1 MWVLP
6 TRSRPENCKRFIEAW
21 HKSQASTPVYVRL
34 DSCDP
39 ELDVLLNLAWP
50 SEFQVVVGN
59 RDAITLSSNEIFVKY
74 PSEPWYGF
82 LGDDFVP
89 ETTKWDLALI
99 DRAGDKNIS
108 YPNDLANRKKR
119 LPTLPCVGG
128 DLVRAVGWFS
138 FPHTRHYFIDT
149 AWQFIGERLGR
160 IHRMDN
166 IIVEHMHPAN
176 EKSDMDVIYREAK
189 SKMAGD
195 REAFDHWTLTQG
207 DQLITKL
214 KSQGF

>member
-6 TRSRPENCKRFIEAW
+6 TRSRPSNCERFIAAW
-21 HKSQASTPVYVRL
+21 KDSQASTRVYVRL

-39 ELDVLLNLAWP
+39 ELDALLSLTWP

-59 RDAITLSSNEIFVKY
+59 RDSITLSSNEVFVKY

-82 LGDDFVP
+82 LADDFVP
-89 ETTKWDLALI
+89 QTPCWDQALI
-99 DRAGDKNIS
+99 KQAGSQDIS

-138 FPHTRHYFIDT
+138 FPHTRHYYIDT
-149 AWQFIGERLGR
+149 AWQFIGERLDR
-160 IHRMDN
+160 IHRMEN
-166 IIVEHMHPAN
+166 VIVEHMHPAN
-176 EKSDMDVIYREAK
+176 DKSDMDTVYREAK
-189 SKMAGD
+189 AKMSGD
-195 REAFDHWTLTQG
+195 REAYDNWILTQG
-207 DQLITKL
+207 DELIARLKKL
-214 KSQGF
+214 GF